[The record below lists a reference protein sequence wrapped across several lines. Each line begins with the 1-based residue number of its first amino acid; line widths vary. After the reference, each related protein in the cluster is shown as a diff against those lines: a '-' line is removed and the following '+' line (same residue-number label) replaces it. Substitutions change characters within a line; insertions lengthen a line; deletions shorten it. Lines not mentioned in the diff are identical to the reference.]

1 MAGDRHEGAED
12 EVSEVGDVV
21 DSNSA
26 GDNGFS
32 GTSVGDRAG
41 EVVGRRGFSLA
52 AFLLLR

>member
-26 GDNGFS
+26 GDNGFN